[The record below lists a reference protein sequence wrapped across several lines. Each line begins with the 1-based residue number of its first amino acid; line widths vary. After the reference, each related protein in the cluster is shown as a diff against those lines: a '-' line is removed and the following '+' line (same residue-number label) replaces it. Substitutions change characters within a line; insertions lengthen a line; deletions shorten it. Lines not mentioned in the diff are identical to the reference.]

1 MSPLVKNAVLAFV
14 AAAVTAIS
22 AVLAVTKDDDLGNP
36 AVLKAIGLAGIY
48 AGGRALVGY
57 LKAKFGDAPFAV
69 DTEAPVG
76 E

>member
-14 AAAVTAIS
+14 AAAITSVS
-22 AVLAVTKDDDLGNP
+22 AVLAVTPDDSLSDP
-36 AVLKAIGLAGIY
+36 KVLTAIGLSAVY

-69 DTEAPVG
+69 DTEA
-76 E
+76 